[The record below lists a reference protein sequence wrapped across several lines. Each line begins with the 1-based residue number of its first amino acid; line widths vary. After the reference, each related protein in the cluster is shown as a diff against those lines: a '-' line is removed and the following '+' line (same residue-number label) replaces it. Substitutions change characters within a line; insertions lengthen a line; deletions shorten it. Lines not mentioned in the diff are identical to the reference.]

1 MMKKITDLIY
11 VSCILPVEREKEMI
25 QASPNS
31 VSIQAYKY
39 HRLLAEGFARNGV
52 NVTVL
57 TYQKYLSSIGIHNGY
72 TDRINNV
79 EYNYIVPSM
88 SGKLSYLDLFLKV
101 YNAVKNLCRKKKNV
115 AVICDIL
122 NLTIAYAA
130 CVAAKHLGIQ
140 VVGIVTDFPSM
151 SKKSFNSKMMWR
163 LISKCDKWVLLTEQ
177 MYDYLGR
184 KKPAVIMEG
193 HADENMSMLT
203 NLIENKDNPRR
214 CIYAG
219 GLKKIHGIE
228 KLVKAFQEANVENA
242 ELHVYGNGEYA
253 FDLQNLKDPRI
264 IYHGVVPNGE
274 VVVRELTATLLINP
288 RPSTEEFTKYSFPS
302 KNMEYMASGT
312 AVLTTKLPGM
322 PKEYYKYVYL
332 FEDESIEGM
341 AKTIKKVLSL
351 TNQELFDKGKKARE
365 YVLTEKSNVRQ
376 ASRIIELIQQ

>member
-1 MMKKITDLIY
+1 MMKEITDLIY

-57 TYQKYLSSIGIHNGY
+57 TYQKYLSSIGIHDGN

-79 EYNYIVPSM
+79 EYNYIVPSI
-88 SGKLSYLDLFLKV
+88 SGKLSYADLFLKI
-101 YNAVKNLCRKKKNV
+101 YNAVKILCKKKTNV

-130 CVAAKHLGIQ
+130 CVAAKHIGIQ
-140 VVGIVTDFPSM
+140 VVGIVTDFPNM

-177 MYDYLGR
+177 MYEYLGK

-193 HADENMSMLT
+193 HADENMAVLS

-228 KLVKAFQEANVENA
+228 KLVKAFQESGVDNA

-253 FDLQNLKDPRI
+253 SELQNLNDPRI

-274 VVVRELTATLLINP
+274 VVSRELTATLLINP

-322 PKEYYKYVYL
+322 PKEYYEYVYL

-341 AKTIKKVLSL
+341 AKTIKEVLSL
-351 TNQELFDKGKKARE
+351 TSQELFSKGKKARE

-376 ASRIIELIQQ
+376 ASRIIELMQQ

>member
-1 MMKKITDLIY
+1 MKKITDLIY

-57 TYQKYLSSIGIHNGY
+57 TYQKYLSSIGIHNGN

-88 SGKLSYLDLFLKV
+88 CGKLSYLDLFLKV

-274 VVVRELTATLLINP
+274 VVARELTATLLINP

>member
-1 MMKKITDLIY
+1 MKKITDLIY

-57 TYQKYLSSIGIHNGY
+57 TYQKYLSSIGIHNGN

-184 KKPAVIMEG
+184 KKQAVIMEG